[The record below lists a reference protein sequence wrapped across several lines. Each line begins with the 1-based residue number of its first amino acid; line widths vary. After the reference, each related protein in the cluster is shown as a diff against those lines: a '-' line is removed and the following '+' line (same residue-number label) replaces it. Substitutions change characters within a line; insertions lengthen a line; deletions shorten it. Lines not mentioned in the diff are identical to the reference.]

1 MSIVGVDTMVLVWG
15 LRSTSTSAS
24 DELETRAQ
32 ILLRQLEEDKAEIVV
47 PTIVVAELLTP
58 IKVAK
63 HGDFIAELRRRFI
76 CPPFDL
82 QSASLAADLWQR
94 HRELPRKD
102 QLARNVLKADVLII
116 ATACVAGAKLF
127 YTHERKCRRL
137 AQLAKLETFDLPTH
151 HENLFIDAEMRR
163 GQD

>member
-15 LRSTSTSAS
+15 LRSRSTSAS

-32 ILLRQLEEDKAEIVV
+32 ILLKLLEEDKAEIVV
-47 PTIVVAELLTP
+47 PTIVVAELLIP
-58 IKVAK
+58 IKVGK

-82 QSASLAADLWQR
+82 QAASLAADLWQR

-116 ATACVAGAKLF
+116 A
-127 YTHERKCRRL
+127 
-137 AQLAKLETFDLPTH
+137 
-151 HENLFIDAEMRR
+151 
-163 GQD
+163 